1 MNTRLSSKIRTV
13 LSSLLLFGAGISM
26 IGCAD
31 EYAGYPGYGRGYYA
45 SYPGYRPY
53 YYGTGYGYVPYRSYG
68 PYYGSSYYGAPY
80 YGGGATVVVSRDRA
94 YSRTNA
100 YRHQQNRTVRAR
112 TSNVRTNNV
121 TRPVKKTQRPDYQ
134 NDDESRYYPAR

>member
-1 MNTRLSSKIRTV
+1 
-13 LSSLLLFGAGISM
+13 M

-100 YRHQQNRTVRAR
+100 YRYRQNRTVRAR

>member
-1 MNTRLSSKIRTV
+1 

-31 EYAGYPGYGRGYYA
+31 EYAAYPGYGRGYYA

-53 YYGTGYGYVPYRSYG
+53 SYGTGYGYVPYRSYG
-68 PYYGSSYYGAPY
+68 PYYGSPYYAAPY

-94 YSRTNA
+94 YRRTNA
-100 YRHQQNRTVRAR
+100 YRHRQNRNVRAR
-112 TSNVRTNNV
+112 TSNARTNNV
-121 TRPVKKTQRPDYQ
+121 TRPAQKTQRPDYQ